1 MTFIYKR
8 CIIQGGGDATMRTIT
23 TSFLTAVLVLFFSAC
38 ASKRIVIVAPGGT
51 IPTTTLSKEKVIQ
64 VVDCSTVTNPAEH
77 KVCVQKNALIA
88 MDIKKQ
94 EIKDKMRN
102 DPYEQKARQILSA
115 EPRAVANSQMHGC
128 PSGSVWVNPNNVI
141 GMSNDI
147 VHTFF
152 RGNYHSIMATV
163 NLSKEYVDIE
173 QIKGGVGLAVRNLCP
188 GGSVVL
194 SHYMNFGG
202 YDVVQYRAVARDGK
216 GRAAVSLSPLITM
229 NSYYGYNNIYEY
241 SQDWNIIF

>member
-23 TSFLTAVLVLFFSAC
+23 LFLTAVLIIFSTAC
-38 ASKRIVIVAPGGT
+38 AGKRIIILTPGT
-51 IPTTTLSKEKVIQ
+51 SLPASTPVNTKVIQ
-64 VVDCSTVTNPAEH
+64 IEDCNLITDPSEH
-77 KVCVQKNALIA
+77 AVCVQKSKLVAA
-88 MDIKKQ
+88 DIEKIRVR
-94 EIKDKMRN
+94 EKMRN
-102 DPYEQKARQILSA
+102 DPYERKARQILSV

-128 PSGSVWVNPNNVI
+128 QSGSVWVNPNNVI